1 MNRLFSFWWCRARI
15 RALLIFSEEI
25 SMTEKQ
31 KLAVSIGVGFLI
43 VAFIFIYRQFS
54 LRGTGM
60 MNESSQTVVPVPSQ
74 TSMPAP
80 SNNSMMKTGADQQKA
95 VPATPDGVADDILK
109 NDADTSAID
118 SEAQGETQ
126 AAKENVKTVDDITNS
141 YDNTQL

>member
-1 MNRLFSFWWCRARI
+1 
-15 RALLIFSEEI
+15 
-25 SMTEKQ
+25 
-31 KLAVSIGVGFLI
+31 
-43 VAFIFIYRQFS
+43 
-54 LRGTGM
+54 M
-60 MNESSQTVVPVPSQ
+60 MDESSQAVAPVPSAA
-74 TSMPAP
+74 SMPAP
-80 SNNSMMKTGADQQKA
+80 PDNSMMKTEADQQKA

>member
-1 MNRLFSFWWCRARI
+1 
-15 RALLIFSEEI
+15 
-25 SMTEKQ
+25 MTEKQ

-74 TSMPAP
+74 TLMPAP